1 MHYKKLFEL
10 NNLYNIDCMTAL
22 PDFPDD
28 YFDIAV
34 VDPPYGLP
42 EDSTHARGILKDR
55 ILNSDSIHEWDI
67 APTKEYFDELFRVS
81 KNQII
86 WGCQHF
92 GLPPTRCIVV
102 WDKCQPWENFSQV
115 EIAWTS
121 YNKPEKLFRFDNRTT
136 KKIHPTQKPVELYMY
151 LLNTFAEKG
160 MKILDTHVGSGSSL
174 VACKQFGCDYIGFE
188 INERYFSLAT
198 ERLNNTVEKKLF

>member
-1 MHYKKLFEL
+1 MYEL
-10 NNLYNIDCMTAL
+10 NNLYNEDCMIGMKE
-22 PDFPDD
+22 FPDN
-28 YFDIAV
+28 YFDIAI

-42 EDSTHARGILKDR
+42 AESTHHRGMLKDR
-55 ILNSDSIHEWDI
+55 ILKSDDIHEWDI
-67 APTKEYFDELFRVS
+67 APDKEYFDELFRVS

-86 WGCQHF
+86 FGGNHF
-92 GLPPTRCIVV
+92 DLPPTRCIVC
-102 WDKCQPWENFSQV
+102 WDKCQPWDNFSQV

-136 KKIHPTQKPVELYMY
+136 KKLHPCQKPVELYMY

-174 VACKQFGCDYIGFE
+174 IACKQFGCDFIGFE
-188 INERYFSLAT
+188 ISERYYNIAA
-198 ERLNNTVEKKLF
+198 ERLNSSLKKSLF

>member
-1 MHYKKLFEL
+1 MLFEL
-10 NNLYNIDCMTAL
+10 NNLYNIDCMVAL
-22 PDFPDD
+22 KYFPDN
-28 YFDIAV
+28 YFDIAI

-42 EDSTHARGILKDR
+42 EESTHHRGFLKDR
-55 ILNSDSIHEWDI
+55 ILNADDIHEWDV

-86 WGCQHF
+86 WGGQHF
-92 GLPPTRCIVV
+92 DLPPTRCVV
-102 WDKCQPWENFSQV
+102 CWDKCQPWENFSQV

-136 KKIHPTQKPVELYMY
+136 KKVHPTQKPVELYAY

-160 MKILDTHVGSGSSL
+160 MKILDTHVGSGSSII
-174 VACKQFGCDYIGFE
+174 ACKQFGCDFIGFE
-188 INERYFSLAT
+188 INEKYFNIAMDRVSKAI
-198 ERLNNTVEKKLF
+198 EKKLF

>member
-1 MHYKKLFEL
+1 MGLCKYEL
-10 NNLYNIDCMTAL
+10 NTLYNIDCIVAL
-22 PDFPDD
+22 KDFPDN
-28 YFDIAV
+28 YFDIAI

-42 EDSTHARGILKDR
+42 KGSTHGRGKLKNR
-55 ILNSDSIHEWDI
+55 IINSDSISEWDV
-67 APTKEYFDELFRVS
+67 APPKSYFDELFRIS

-86 WGCQHF
+86 WGGNYF
-92 GLPPTRCIVV
+92 DLPPTRCIVC
-102 WDKCQPWENFSQV
+102 WDKVQPWENFSQI
-115 EIAWTS
+115 ELAWTS
-121 YNKPEKLFRFDNRTT
+121 YDKPAKLFRFDNRST
-136 KKIHPTQKPVELYMY
+136 KKVHPTQKPVELYSY

-188 INERYFSLAT
+188 INERYFSLAV